1 MSTAETTSPDP
12 SVQKMV
18 SFLLRKGLTHVQIS
32 EGLGGH
38 VSSRTIYRWSK
49 DESTPQNASNV
60 KLLTEFYRSKGGR

>member
-1 MSTAETTSPDP
+1 MNTQEVT
-12 SVQKMV
+12 VKRMV
-18 SFLLRKGLTHVQIS
+18 NFLLKRGLTPIEIS

-60 KLLTEFYRSKGGR
+60 KLLTDFYKSKGGK